1 MVKPA
6 VITYP
11 DSETLARKVA
21 EWLTEQA
28 LSAKE
33 RFSVALSG
41 GTTPRHLFELLAT
54 PEFATRFP
62 WQRTH
67 LFWGDERFVP
77 HDDKAS
83 NYRMTREALLDHV
96 KVPPENVHPV
106 PYSGTVAEA
115 AEAYEATL
123 HDYFGAGPADAAHP
137 LFDVAFLGL
146 GENGHT
152 ASLFPASVGL
162 QETRAWA
169 IPVTDG
175 GVQQPRVSLTYP
187 VFAASHKVAFLVEGA
202 AKAPILRAVLDGD
215 HRYPATRITA
225 RDELIWFTDKAAI
238 A

>member
-1 MVKPA
+1 VKPTI
-6 VITYP
+6 ITYP
-11 DSETLARKVA
+11 DGETLARKVA
-21 EWLTEQA
+21 EWLLGEA
-28 LSAKE
+28 EAKPD

-41 GTTPRHLFELLAT
+41 GTTPRHLFEVLAT

-77 HDDKAS
+77 HDDKNS
-83 NYRMTREALLDHV
+83 NFRMTREALLDHI
-96 KVPPENVHPV
+96 KMPPDNIHPV
-106 PYSGTVAEA
+106 PYRGTVADA
-115 AEAYEATL
+115 AAAYDATL
-123 HDYFGAGPADAAHP
+123 RAYFGPGTAGPGHQ

-162 QETRAWA
+162 QEMHAWA

-187 VFAASHKVAFLVEGA
+187 VFAASRKVAFLVEGA
-202 AKAPILRAVLDGD
+202 AKAPILAAVLNGD

-225 RDELIWFTDKAAI
+225 LDELIWFTDKAAI